1 MRVRAVRCY
10 RWRSKRFPSRERLLA
25 ATRVGRWFVIAVR
38 RQLPRAVLHEGIVR
52 GRTAPFRP
60 RIFLVLAVLLMAARV
75 TEAEDALVDRGGLPI
90 HRELLPHSQ
99 DRSKA
104 IELFW
109 TKPEGEGPFPAVL
122 FIHGHQETQRNGGE
136 AYVLT
141 GRLGIMAR
149 RSYVAAAISQS
160 GYGNSSGPPDYCGPF
175 TQQATLVAI
184 DFLRRQPFVNPN
196 KVALFGYSR
205 VAIVA
210 AMVATLD
217 PRLAAVV
224 LGAGAY
230 DFFAWRPTLPGISRN
245 LFAEAGMSAEAF
257 TARSAIYP
265 RKSPRS
271 EDV

>member
-1 MRVRAVRCY
+1 
-10 RWRSKRFPSRERLLA
+10 
-25 ATRVGRWFVIAVR
+25 
-38 RQLPRAVLHEGIVR
+38 
-52 GRTAPFRP
+52 
-60 RIFLVLAVLLMAARV
+60 
-75 TEAEDALVDRGGLPI
+75 
-90 HRELLPHSQ
+90 
-99 DRSKA
+99 
-104 IELFW
+104 
-109 TKPEGEGPFPAVL
+109 
-122 FIHGHQETQRNGGE
+122 
-136 AYVLT
+136 
-141 GRLGIMAR
+141 MAR

-196 KVALFGYSR
+196 KVALFGYSQG
-205 VAIVA
+205 AIVA

-230 DFFAWRPTLPGISRN
+230 DFFVWRPTLPGISRN

-265 RKSPRS
+265 RKSPRP

>member
-1 MRVRAVRCY
+1 
-10 RWRSKRFPSRERLLA
+10 
-25 ATRVGRWFVIAVR
+25 
-38 RQLPRAVLHEGIVR
+38 
-52 GRTAPFRP
+52 
-60 RIFLVLAVLLMAARV
+60 
-75 TEAEDALVDRGGLPI
+75 
-90 HRELLPHSQ
+90 
-99 DRSKA
+99 
-104 IELFW
+104 
-109 TKPEGEGPFPAVL
+109 
-122 FIHGHQETQRNGGE
+122 
-136 AYVLT
+136 
-141 GRLGIMAR
+141 MAR

-230 DFFAWRPTLPGISRN
+230 DFFAWRPRLPGIARN